1 MWTRVT
7 RSWGFRQRLLLLLLT
22 LAACTGCDQQ
32 TKALAA
38 GQLRGRD
45 AISFIGGVVRLD
57 YAENPGAFL
66 SLGDSLPVAWRTT
79 VFIIAPLLGIAAV
92 LLYTLLRR
100 QARWQVLA
108 LALMCGGGL
117 GNLIDRMRFEGYVR
131 DFMVVGIG
139 PVHTGIFNF
148 ADMFLMAGCAMW
160 IWNQRDAAAAR
171 SR

>member
-1 MWTRVT
+1 
-7 RSWGFRQRLLLLLLT
+7 LLLLT

-38 GQLRGRD
+38 EQLRGRD

-57 YAENPGAFL
+57 YAENSGAFL
-66 SLGDSLPVAWRTT
+66 SLGDSLPVAWRIS
-79 VFIIAPLLGIAAV
+79 VFIIASLLGIAAV
-92 LLYTLLRR
+92 LLYALLRR

-108 LALMCGGGL
+108 LALICGGGL

-131 DFMVVGIG
+131 DFMIVGIG

-148 ADMFLMAGCAMW
+148 ADMFLMAGCAVW